1 MTTNRAPG
9 KIIPRAF
16 PGIKPGEVEELI
28 ANSKV
33 QTYPP
38 ETILCHEDALET
50 VFYMILE
57 GEVEVTKVINQTE
70 ARVLKTLSAGDF
82 FGEMALIHN
91 APRAATVTTKS
102 DVVVLELDKE
112 SFDRVLQHSSSVA
125 MALVKEISERLRQN
139 DEMAIED
146 LRMRAGELAQAYQ
159 KLAEQDLVRR
169 EFLTNVAHELRTPLM
184 AASGYLQ
191 ILQKGRLQG
200 NQLNEAMETVSRNV
214 GQIVS
219 LVNDILFLQEIELVL
234 PDFQSVNL
242 SEITRDI
249 VKKYEKKATER
260 GVHLKVRNERN
271 VPDVNGDL
279 KSLERA
285 LTALID
291 NAIKFSPRGGDVEI
305 NFEKQ
310 KDRLA
315 VSVEDHGIGIATDQ
329 LPRVFD
335 RFYHL
340 EKSGDD
346 LFGGIGIGL
355 AIARQVIEQ
364 HHGKLTVESK
374 LGKGSKFTM
383 LLPLGSRTLIF
394 KYNFQFFVL
403 II

>member
-9 KIIPRAF
+9 KIIPQAF

-33 QTYPP
+33 QSYPV

-70 ARVLKTLSAGDF
+70 ARVLKTLTAGDF

-91 APRAATVTTKS
+91 APRAATVTTKT

-112 SFDRVLQHSSSVA
+112 SFDRVLQNSSSVA
-125 MALVKEISERLRQN
+125 MAMVKEISERLRQN

-146 LRMRAGELAQAYQ
+146 LRLRASELAQAYQ
-159 KLAEQDLVRR
+159 RLAEQDLVRR

-184 AASGYLQ
+184 AASGYLLM
-191 ILQKGRLQG
+191 LQKGVLHE
-200 NQLNEAMETVSRNV
+200 NQLNEAIETVSRNV
-214 GQIVS
+214 GHIVS

-234 PDFQSVNL
+234 PAFQPVNMG
-242 SEITRDI
+242 EITQGILKR
-249 VKKYEKKATER
+249 YEKKATEH

-271 VPDVNGDL
+271 VPEVNGDS

-285 LTALID
+285 ITSLVD

-305 NFEKQ
+305 YFEKQ

-315 VSVEDHGIGIATDQ
+315 VSVEDHGIGIPTDQ
-329 LPRVFD
+329 LSRIFD

-346 LFGGIGIGL
+346 LFGGLGIGL
-355 AIARQVIEQ
+355 AITRQVIEQ
-364 HHGKLTVESK
+364 HHGKLNVESK
-374 LGKGSKFTM
+374 PGKGSKFTM
-383 LLPLGSRTLIF
+383 LLPLGSRI
-394 KYNFQFFVL
+394 
-403 II
+403 

>member
-1 MTTNRAPG
+1 MTTHRAPG

-33 QTYPP
+33 QSYPP
-38 ETILCHEDALET
+38 ETVLCHENALET

-57 GEVEVTKVINQTE
+57 GEVEVTKLINQGE
-70 ARVLKTLSAGDF
+70 ARILKTLSAGDF

-91 APRAATVTTKS
+91 APRAATVTSKT

-112 SFDRVLQHSSSVA
+112 SFDRVLQQSSSVA
-125 MALVKEISERLRQN
+125 MAMVKEISERLRQN

-146 LRMRAGELAQAYQ
+146 LRIRAGELAQAYQ
-159 KLAEQDLVRR
+159 RLAEQDLARR

-200 NQLNEAMETVSRNV
+200 NQLNEAIETVSRNV

-234 PDFQSVNL
+234 PAFQPVNMGEVVL
-242 SEITRDI
+242 GV
-249 VKKYEKKATER
+249 VKKYEKKAAQR
-260 GVHLKVRNERN
+260 AVHLKLRNERN
-271 VPDVNGDL
+271 VPEVNGDS

-285 LTALID
+285 VTALVD
-291 NAIKFSPRGGDVEI
+291 NAIKFSPQGGNVEI
-305 NFEKQ
+305 DFERG

-315 VSVEDHGIGIATDQ
+315 VSVEDHGIGIAMDQ
-329 LPRVFD
+329 LPRIFD

-340 EKSGDD
+340 EKSGDN

-355 AIARQVIEQ
+355 AIARQVVEQ
-364 HHGKLTVESK
+364 HHGRLNVESK
-374 LGKGSKFTM
+374 LGKGSRFTM
-383 LLPLGSRTLIF
+383 ELPLGSR
-394 KYNFQFFVL
+394 V
-403 II
+403 

>member
-16 PGIKPGEVEELI
+16 PGIKPSEVEELI

-33 QTYPP
+33 QSYPP
-38 ETILCHEDALET
+38 ETVLCHEDALET
-50 VFYMILE
+50 IFYMILE

-91 APRAATVTTKS
+91 APRAATVTSKTE
-102 DVVVLELDKE
+102 VVVLELNKE

-146 LRMRAGELAQAYQ
+146 LRLRAGELAQAYQ
-159 KLAEQDLVRR
+159 QLAEQDLARR

-200 NQLNEAMETVSRNV
+200 NQLNEALETVSRNV
-214 GQIVS
+214 GQIIS
-219 LVNDILFLQEIELVL
+219 LVNDVLFLQEIELVL
-234 PDFQSVNL
+234 PAFQPVNL
-242 SEITRDI
+242 GEVAQGI
-249 VKKYEKKATER
+249 VKKYEKKAIER
-260 GVHLKVRNERN
+260 GVHLKVKNERN
-271 VPDVNGDL
+271 MPDVNGDS

-285 LTALID
+285 ITALVD

-310 KDRLA
+310 KDRLSI
-315 VSVEDHGIGIATDQ
+315 SVEDHGIGIATDQ
-329 LPRVFD
+329 LSRIFD
-335 RFYHL
+335 RFYHR
-340 EKSGDD
+340 ERSGDD
-346 LFGGIGIGL
+346 LFGGLGLGL
-355 AIARQVIEQ
+355 AITRQVIEQ
-364 HHGKLTVESK
+364 HHGKLNVESK
-374 LGKGSKFTM
+374 PAKGSKFTM
-383 LLPLGSRTLIF
+383 VLPLRNGT
-394 KYNFQFFVL
+394 
-403 II
+403 

>member
-1 MTTNRAPG
+1 MTANRAPS

-16 PGIKPGEVEELI
+16 PGIKADEVEELI
-28 ANSKV
+28 ATSKV
-33 QTYPP
+33 NTYPAGMILCRENAI
-38 ETILCHEDALET
+38 ETI
-50 VFYMILE
+50 FYMILE
-57 GEVEVTKVINQTE
+57 GDVEVTKLINQTE

-125 MALVKEISERLRQN
+125 MAMVREISERLRQN

-146 LRMRAGELAQAYQ
+146 LRMRASELAQAYQ
-159 KLAEQDLVRR
+159 KLAEQDLARR

-191 ILQKGRLQG
+191 ILQKGALQG
-200 NQLNEAMETVSRNV
+200 NQLNEAMETVSRNI

-219 LVNDILFLQEIELVL
+219 LVNDILFLQEIDLVL
-234 PDFQSVNL
+234 SDFQSVNL
-242 SEITRDI
+242 SEIAKGI
-249 VKKYEKKATER
+249 VKKYEKKAAER
-260 GVHLKVRNERN
+260 GVHLKVGNEQN
-271 VPDVNGDL
+271 ASPIHGDH

-285 LTALID
+285 LTALVD
-291 NAIKFSPRGGDVEI
+291 NAVKFSPHGGDVEI

-315 VSVEDHGIGIATDQ
+315 ISVEDQGIGIATDQ
-329 LPRVFD
+329 LSHIFN

-346 LFGGIGIGL
+346 LFGGLGLGL
-355 AIARQVIEQ
+355 AITRQVIEQ
-364 HHGKLTVESK
+364 HHGKLNVESK
-374 LGKGSKFTM
+374 QGKGSKFTM
-383 LLPLGSRTLIF
+383 LLPLGSG
-394 KYNFQFFVL
+394 N
-403 II
+403 